1 MIAGIAHVGICVKDS
16 ENAVRFFQENFDAVV
31 QERVEYPQMGQVSTY
46 VKLKD
51 GQCFEIMSPIGETGV
66 VADFLEKKGEG
77 FHHLSLKSDSWE
89 SVIAEY
95 EEKGYRIVS
104 KGDGYAFLHPKSA
117 MGILYE
123 ICRETN

>member
-1 MIAGIAHVGICVKDS
+1 MITGIAHVGICVKDS
-16 ENAVRFFQENFDAVV
+16 ENAVRFFQENFNAVV
-31 QERVEYPQMGQVSTY
+31 QNRVEYPEMSQVSTY

-51 GQCFEIMSPIGETGV
+51 GQCIEIMSPMGDTGV
-66 VADFLEKKGEG
+66 VADFLAKKGEG
-77 FHHLSLKSDSWE
+77 FHHLSLKSDNWE